1 MNKIYFQGTFGA
13 YSHLAALSI
22 DPKAEIFPCKTFDEC
37 FLKASKDTNS
47 KIIIPESNRI
57 TGNIGIEYL
66 IFEYRLNIYSEYFQK
81 IEHNLLGL
89 PGAKITDVKDVYS
102 HGQALSQCSKFIKSN
117 NLVEHVRADT
127 AGSAEM
133 VSAQKDKS
141 KAAIASSL
149 SAKTYKLEIIKKN
162 IENEKGNLTR
172 FLVMGKNISQPDFKD
187 KKYITSF
194 LFKLKSKPAALYQS
208 LGGFAINGVNLTKL
222 QSYPEKNTFDSFF
235 FLCDLDGHIEDPKVQ
250 KSLEE
255 LGLHCQDF
263 HVLGVFEADKQR
275 EK

>member
-1 MNKIYFQGTFGA
+1 MKKIYFQGTYGA

-22 DPKAEIFPCKTFDEC
+22 DPKAEIIPCKTFDEC
-37 FLKASKDTNS
+37 FLKASKDSNS
-47 KIIIPESNRI
+47 RMIIPESNRI

-66 IFEYRLNIYSEYFQK
+66 IFEYRLNIYAEYFQK

-89 PGAKITDVKDVYS
+89 PGTRMSDLKDVYS
-102 HGQALSQCSKFIKSN
+102 HGQALSQCSKFIKSQ
-117 NLVEHVRADT
+117 NLIEHVRADT

-133 VSAQKDKS
+133 VSKDKDKT

-149 SAKTYKLEIIKKN
+149 SAQTYNLEIIKSN

-172 FLVMGKNISQPDFKD
+172 FLIMGKNIAQPEFMN